1 LTYDFGRGLD
11 VDQNAGGADG
21 SENLKVKVTIPQRAD
36 DDPLDGPMGSLVAT
50 ITVAGVVM
58 KEVSA
63 GVL

>member
-1 LTYDFGRGLD
+1 LTYAFGRGLD

-21 SENLKVKVTIPQRAD
+21 SENLKVTVTFPQRVD